1 MEGDSD
7 RKVSPER
14 DEKETEKAMKG
25 NQKAFSVP
33 LYSIFSFADSLD
45 CLLILVGTLGAVGTG
60 LVLPIYALVFS
71 ETLYEIGS
79 STGKPEY
86 ALYTVYLAIAA
97 FAVGWAERQTTRMR
111 YKYLE
116 AILKQDVAVFDT
128 QIRTGAILD
137 SFSTDFLLIQ
147 ESLGDKMASFM
158 SHLTTVVAGL
168 ALSLR
173 YAWPVGLVV
182 LAIVP
187 LVVAVGASYAS
198 LLSKVTYKAQTASGV
213 AATITEEVL
222 SQIRTVYSYV
232 GESKAMASYSKM
244 LKSTV
249 KLEYQ
254 EGLVKGVGM
263 GAVMAISYS
272 SWALLCWYGGILTR
286 KGIYKPADI
295 LSSLLNM
302 LFGVVAI
309 GYAVSSLTF
318 IVKGVAAYKK
328 IMEIINQTPIL
339 KDNMIDGPEADQ
351 LEGIIKFKN
360 VCFSYSSRPDAIVLH
375 DFNLLIP
382 ARKTLALVGGSGSG
396 KTTVISL
403 LERFYEPTQGQIL
416 VDELDIKRLNTK
428 WLRQQIGL
436 VSQEP
441 VLFSISIKENILY
454 GKEDANEEEVMAAAK
469 ASNAHDFITNFPEGY
484 NTKVGERGAQLSG
497 GQKQRIALA
506 RAILKNPKILLLD
519 EATSALDSA
528 SERLIQLTLNEL
540 MIGRTTVVIAHRLST
555 IKKVDTIA
563 VMKDGCIVEMGS
575 HDQLMAKEDGG
586 AYFSLIN
593 LQAPDYSNNDTEQTL
608 QVMPNLRYIYK

>member
-1 MEGDSD
+1 
-7 RKVSPER
+7 
-14 DEKETEKAMKG
+14 
-25 NQKAFSVP
+25 
-33 LYSIFSFADSLD
+33 
-45 CLLILVGTLGAVGTG
+45 
-60 LVLPIYALVFS
+60 
-71 ETLYEIGS
+71 
-79 STGKPEY
+79 
-86 ALYTVYLAIAA
+86 
-97 FAVGWAERQTTRMR
+97 
-111 YKYLE
+111 
-116 AILKQDVAVFDT
+116 
-128 QIRTGAILD
+128 
-137 SFSTDFLLIQ
+137 
-147 ESLGDKMASFM
+147 MASFM

-198 LLSKVTYKAQTASGV
+198 LLSKVTHKAQTASRV
-213 AATITEEVL
+213 TATITEEVL

-244 LKSTV
+244 LKPTV

-263 GAVMAISYS
+263 GAIMAISYS
-272 SWALLCWYGGILTR
+272 SWALLCLYGGILMR

-309 GYAVSSLTF
+309 GYAVLSLTF
-318 IVKGVAAYKK
+318 IVKGVAVYIE

-339 KDNMIDGPEADQ
+339 KDNIDGPKVDQ
-351 LEGIIKFKN
+351 LEGIIRFKN
-360 VCFSYSSRPDAIVLH
+360 VCFSYPSRPDAIVLH
-375 DFNLLIP
+375 DFNLLIT

-403 LERFYEPTQGQIL
+403 LERFYEPTQGQTL

-428 WLRQQIGL
+428 WLRQQIRL

-454 GKEDANEEEVMAAAK
+454 GKEDANEEEVMVAAK

-497 GQKQRIALA
+497 G
-506 RAILKNPKILLLD
+506 
-519 EATSALDSA
+519 ALDSA

-608 QVMPNLRYIYK
+608 QVMPNLSNEKQIPSVMQFLQAAW

>member
-1 MEGDSD
+1 
-7 RKVSPER
+7 
-14 DEKETEKAMKG
+14 
-25 NQKAFSVP
+25 
-33 LYSIFSFADSLD
+33 
-45 CLLILVGTLGAVGTG
+45 
-60 LVLPIYALVFS
+60 
-71 ETLYEIGS
+71 
-79 STGKPEY
+79 
-86 ALYTVYLAIAA
+86 
-97 FAVGWAERQTTRMR
+97 
-111 YKYLE
+111 
-116 AILKQDVAVFDT
+116 
-128 QIRTGAILD
+128 
-137 SFSTDFLLIQ
+137 
-147 ESLGDKMASFM
+147 MASFM

-182 LAIVP
+182 PAIVP

-198 LLSKVTYKAQTASGV
+198 LLSK
-213 AATITEEVL
+213 
-222 SQIRTVYSYV
+222 
-232 GESKAMASYSKM
+232 SKAMASYSKM
-244 LKSTV
+244 LKSIV

-254 EGLVKGVGM
+254 EGLVNGVGM
-263 GAVMAISYS
+263 GAIMATSYS
-272 SWALLCWYGGILTR
+272 SWALLCLYGGILTR

-309 GYAVSSLTF
+309 GYAVLSLTF
-318 IVKGVAAYKK
+318 IVKGVAAYIE

-339 KDNMIDGPEADQ
+339 KDNIDGPEVDQ

-360 VCFSYSSRPDAIVLH
+360 VCFSYPSCPDAIVLH

-382 ARKTLALVGGSGSG
+382 VRKTLALVGGNGSG

-403 LERFYEPTQGQIL
+403 LERFYEPTQGQTLI
-416 VDELDIKRLNTK
+416 DELDIKRLNTK

-441 VLFSISIKENILY
+441 ILFSISIKENILY
-454 GKEDANEEEVMAAAK
+454 GKEDANKEEVMAAAK

-484 NTKVGERGAQLSG
+484 NT
-497 GQKQRIALA
+497 
-506 RAILKNPKILLLD
+506 KNPKILLLD

-540 MIGRTTVVIAHRLST
+540 MIGRTMVVIAHRLST

-575 HDQLMAKEDGG
+575 HDQLMAKEDGS

-608 QVMPNLRYIYK
+608 QVMPNLSNEKQIPSVMQFLQAAW